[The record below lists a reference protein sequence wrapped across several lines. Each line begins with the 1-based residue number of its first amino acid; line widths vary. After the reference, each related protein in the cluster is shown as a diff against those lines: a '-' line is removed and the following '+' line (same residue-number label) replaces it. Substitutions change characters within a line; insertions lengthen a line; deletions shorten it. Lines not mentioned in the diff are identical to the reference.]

1 MELPTPPEPRK
12 LRREMR
18 KNPYDEKLKH
28 KLPSYLWK
36 WWSEIFISEGCDWP
50 CFEHI
55 FRWIVRER
63 KVNEWVTATFFRS
76 KIKWDELI
84 SDCKKNVNEDQFK
97 NALRNHIEKRDKK
110 DYDKDKT

>member
-18 KNPYDEKLKH
+18 KNLYDEKLTH

-36 WWSEIFISEGCDWP
+36 EWSEIFMNEGCDWP
-50 CFEHI
+50 CFEHL
-55 FRWIVRER
+55 FGRIVRER
-63 KVNEWVTATFFRS
+63 KVDEWVTATFFRS

-84 SDCKKNVNEDQFK
+84 NDCKKNADEDAFK
-97 NALRNHIEKRDKK
+97 IMLRSYIEERDQKRSRQR
-110 DYDKDKT
+110 